1 MNIFLFDF
9 HFHLVESFSI
19 DTDDGALA
27 YEGIGVDDF
36 DDAEDGYTL
45 VLLGQNT
52 EYLHLVASVPAMA
65 VEDCYAMIHLCAD
78 GIGYLLIF
86 LAEYHELHTLS
97 LGIHHIVEHQ
107 VLYHHGTETEYHLS
121 DGIYRREFRFRIED
135 EEGTAH
141 DDEVH
146 EDEHTSQRDV
156 MVFVH
161 DGGDDIRSS
170 RTSIVQEDDGERQA
184 CKQTADDE
192 RHEVLSLS
200 QHLHHLA
207 VFTYHPVLRQR
218 QEHGEHDDGVD
229 GLHHE
234 LESQDLQR
242 GKQQGGI
249 DEKIRQID
257 RYPRAVVNHGCDTR
271 YATRYY
277 LVWKQE
283 NGPSKCVKQES
294 KGNVEII
301 LALILNCLTD
311 CYLHNIFLVFLKR
324 RRSPIFR

>member
-1 MNIFLFDF
+1 M
-9 HFHLVESFSI
+9 V
-19 DTDDGALA
+19 
-27 YEGIGVDDF
+27 
-36 DDAEDGYTL
+36 
-45 VLLGQNT
+45 
-52 EYLHLVASVPAMA
+52 
-65 VEDCYAMIHLCAD
+65 HLCTD
-78 GIGYLLIF
+78 GVGYLLIL
-86 LAEYHELHTLS
+86 LAENHELHTLS

-107 VLYHHGTETEYHLS
+107 VLNHHGTETEYHLS
-121 DGIYRREFRFRIED
+121 DGIYRREFRFRIEN

-207 VFTYHPVLRQR
+207 IFTYHPVLRQR

-234 LESQDLQR
+234 LESQNLQR

-257 RYPRAVVNHGCDTR
+257 RYSRTIEDYGCNTR

-283 NGPSKCVKQES
+283 DRPSKCVNQQTQC
-294 KGNVEII
+294 NVEIVLDFI
-301 LALILNCLTD
+301 LHFLTD
-311 CYLHNIFLVFLKR
+311 CYLHNIPRIFKH
-324 RRSPIFR
+324 RRSPIF

>member
-1 MNIFLFDF
+1 
-9 HFHLVESFSI
+9 
-19 DTDDGALA
+19 
-27 YEGIGVDDF
+27 
-36 DDAEDGYTL
+36 
-45 VLLGQNT
+45 
-52 EYLHLVASVPAMA
+52 MA
-65 VEDCYAMIHLCAD
+65 IENGYAMIHLHTD

-86 LAEYHELHTLS
+86 LAEYHKLHTLS
-97 LGIHHIVEHQ
+97 LGIHHIVEYQ
-107 VLYHHGTETEYHLS
+107 VFYHHRTETEYYLS
-121 DGIYRREFRFRIED
+121 YCINRSEIRFRIED
-135 EEGTAH
+135 EERTAH

-146 EDEHTSQRDV
+146 EDEHTAQRDV
-156 MVFVH
+156 MIFVD
-161 DGGDDIRSS
+161 DGSNDIRSTC
-170 RTSIVQEDDGERQA
+170 TSIVQEDDGERQA

-200 QHLHHLA
+200 QYLHHLA
-207 VFTYHPVLRQR
+207 IFTYHPVLRQR

-234 LESQDLQR
+234 LESQNLQR
-242 GKQQGGI
+242 GKQQGCI

-277 LVWKQE
+277 LVWKQKD
-283 NGPSKCVKQES
+283 GPSKCVKQES

-311 CYLHNIFLVFLKR
+311 CYLHNIFLVFLKH